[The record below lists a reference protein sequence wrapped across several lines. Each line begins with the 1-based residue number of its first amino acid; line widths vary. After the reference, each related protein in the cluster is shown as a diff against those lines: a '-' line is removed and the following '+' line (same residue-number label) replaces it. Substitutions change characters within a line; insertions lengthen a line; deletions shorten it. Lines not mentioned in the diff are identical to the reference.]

1 MFSKFASAVATALTI
16 AGIASAAPAS
26 ENQAIEERDSAPGLN
41 IQLCFSDDFGNCIN
55 VPVGGTGPCINLVGG
70 LSGLNNEVSG
80 AKIPLGTF
88 CTFYD
93 NFSCLTSATPE
104 SDGDSV
110 TLQGGNYSSF
120 ASLPDDYGVN
130 VDFDNRVSSFR
141 CSPLIWYVL
150 LTYSGPLVPNGDS
163 IPKLPSQPYLKLLTA
178 A

>member
-1 MFSKFASAVATALTI
+1 MFSKFASAITTALII
-16 AGIASAAPAS
+16 AGSASAAPAS
-26 ENQAIEERDSAPGLN
+26 DNQVIQERDSAPGLN
-41 IQLCFSDDFGNCIN
+41 IQLCFSDGFGNCIS
-55 VPVGGTGPCINLVGG
+55 VPARGTGSCIDLVGG

-80 AKIPLGTF
+80 AKIPLGIF

-110 TLQGGNYSSF
+110 TLQGGNYPSF

-141 CSPLIWYVL
+141 CSPLIC
-150 LTYSGPLVPNGDS
+150 
-163 IPKLPSQPYLKLLTA
+163 QPYLKLLTA